1 MKIYKIFSFAIFLP
15 FIFGCASSHKVI
27 VLDSDT
33 KEPIENAFVF
43 TCEGNMLNPF
53 NSSALYKTDKD
64 GQVYINE
71 SGDALLIVAGKFEYS
86 METDYKYRK
95 EHNDH
100 LTVSKIYLHVRN
112 NETKNKIPLL
122 WIRNNMLREIQNG
135 SCRYFLEFKRYC
147 DEIGVK
153 LKSSNNTDVN

>member
-1 MKIYKIFSFAIFLP
+1 MKACKIFSFAIFLL
-15 FIFGCASSHKVI
+15 FIFGCTSFHKVI

-33 KEPIENAFVF
+33 EEPIENAFVF

-53 NSSALYKTDKD
+53 NSSTLYMTDKN

-71 SGDALLIVAGKFEYS
+71 RGNSLLVIAGKPGYS

-95 EHNDH
+95 EHNEH
-100 LTVSKIYLHVRN
+100 LTVSKIYLRMRDS
-112 NETKNKIPLL
+112 ETKNKIPLL
-122 WIRNNMLREIQNG
+122 WIRDNMLREIQND
-135 SCRYFLEFKRYC
+135 SCKYFSEFKRYC

-153 LKSSNNTDVN
+153 LKSSDNSYIN

>member
-33 KEPIENAFVF
+33 EDPIENAFVF

-53 NSSALYKTDKD
+53 NYSALYKTDKD

-147 DEIGVK
+147 DEIEEK
-153 LKSSNNTDVN
+153 IKSSNNTDVN

>member
-1 MKIYKIFSFAIFLP
+1 
-15 FIFGCASSHKVI
+15 
-27 VLDSDT
+27 
-33 KEPIENAFVF
+33 
-43 TCEGNMLNPF
+43 
-53 NSSALYKTDKD
+53 
-64 GQVYINE
+64 
-71 SGDALLIVAGKFEYS
+71 